1 MNGTISINDRELHY
15 RSHPFMGKQYMVTYL
30 TDYNEIVL
38 HRLTDIARIVLNCKE
53 THVIPWNTLSECN
66 KVAERITARLNF
78 EQYNYSII
86 IGQHVSKGKIVLGGA
101 SVPYNEE
108 DVCEIYGSQLCI
120 TGVSFHTL
128 SYVSFA
134 LSGYGTVYIGID
146 GSSSTKVDD
155 YFVNMIVA
163 SSLEELEEIIRIRYQ
178 YQDFVVC
185 KTYVHPDEA
194 LNYNKK

>member
-1 MNGTISINDRELHY
+1 
-15 RSHPFMGKQYMVTYL
+15 
-30 TDYNEIVL
+30 
-38 HRLTDIARIVLNCKE
+38 
-53 THVIPWNTLSECN
+53 
-66 KVAERITARLNF
+66 
-78 EQYNYSII
+78 
-86 IGQHVSKGKIVLGGA
+86 
-101 SVPYNEE
+101 
-108 DVCEIYGSQLCI
+108 
-120 TGVSFHTL
+120 L

-155 YFVNMIVA
+155 YFVNMLVA

-185 KTYVHPDEA
+185 KTYDHPDEA